1 MTNAGQKI
9 LFLGRPACR
18 VKRKSV
24 YFYSQVYSYAL
35 LDEEVIPNFRHCDCA
50 PGSGAGKRSQ
60 VNSPAEGVLLP
71 QQFRHPR
78 PREYVLF
85 GLYIELAM
93 QLQQFNRHVTL
104 PLVYLY
110 VT

>member
-1 MTNAGQKI
+1 MLAKKYYSWGGQ
-9 LFLGRPACR
+9 LVESRGR
-18 VKRKSV
+18 VSTSTHKWV
-24 YFYSQVYSYAL
+24 VYSSAL

>member
-1 MTNAGQKI
+1 MSTSTHKW
-9 LFLGRPACR
+9 
-18 VKRKSV
+18 VT
-24 YFYSQVYSYAL
+24 YSYAL
-35 LDEEVIPNFRHCDCA
+35 LDEGVIPNFRQCA

-60 VNSPAEGVLLP
+60 LNSPAAGVLLP